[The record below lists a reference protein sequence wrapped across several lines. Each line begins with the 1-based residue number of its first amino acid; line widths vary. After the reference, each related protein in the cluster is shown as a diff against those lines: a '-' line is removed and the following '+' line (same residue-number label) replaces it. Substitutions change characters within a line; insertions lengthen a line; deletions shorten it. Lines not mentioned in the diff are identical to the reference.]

1 MGINTLIYTAGAERG
16 EETPGIG
23 INLATPS
30 DLAASVLE
38 DIVKY
43 GRVIRGWLGV
53 SVEVLFSEGIATPP
67 VQQLIVTNLAAG
79 GPAERAGIRLN
90 DIIVAMDGEPV
101 VDGRA
106 ADQAAAVRYGR
117 VRKGRPT
124 HARHAS
130 MAQIDKHIPQ
140 PPRDKPSWHPV
151 HLWLGL
157 QVHLT

>member
-1 MGINTLIYTAGAERG
+1 MEWTIAVQCTTSPPWASFRGTFLRGAGCGVSSNQHGMRERG
-16 EETPGIG
+16 QARGTCKEG
-23 INLATPS
+23 
-30 DLAASVLE
+30 AAHRPLM
-38 DIVKY
+38 
-43 GRVIRGWLGV
+43 RPMMRR
-53 SVEVLFSEGIATPP
+53 
-67 VQQLIVTNLAAG
+67 
-79 GPAERAGIRLN
+79 RADR
-90 DIIVAMDGEPV
+90 V